1 MDLEQSRS
9 AERELVHPAENEP
22 LVARRGEA
30 PRVGG
35 QRTAGD
41 RRAALTD
48 RPSLSGSPVFRHH
61 VTPSRKAILLRQE
74 RDARGPQEGDVCR
87 SLESGKRLI
96 VVADAEVGGC
106 RDPLRSTRS
115 AERLD
120 DRLDTKAPERLDAQL
135 LTERHDL
142 VSECED
148 IGPRH
153 GSRLRQPLT
162 PRATFGGGMRRQGK
176 RKRGEGSVA
185 NPDVHRAASAAR
197 EHMDGTRNDPSAVF
211 GSSSSTKSG
220 PVTCLR
226 IREPMV
232 APSFT

>member
-1 MDLEQSRS
+1 MDLKLSRS
-9 AERELVHPAENEP
+9 AERELVDPAENEP

-48 RPSLSGSPVFRHH
+48 RPSLSGRPVFRHH
-61 VTPSRKAILLRQE
+61 VTLSTKAILLRQE

-115 AERLD
+115 VQRLD

-153 GSRLRQPLT
+153 GPRMRQPLT
-162 PRATFGGGMRRQGK
+162 PRATLGGGMRRQGK

-185 NPDVHRAASAAR
+185 NPDVDRGASAAR
-197 EHMDGTRNDPSAVF
+197 EHWTAPGTIHRPSSARV
-211 GSSSSTKSG
+211 SSTKSG

-226 IREPMV
+226 NREPMV
-232 APSFT
+232 PPSFT